1 MLPARFQ
8 PACSRRWRMG
18 LRRCRFSLSWR
29 ASRRR
34 RFCKG
39 MEAGNSRLVLAKSTF
54 ERSASNRA
62 IVVAKDLEAAQDEL
76 DAAIGGVRHEAAQA
90 IQDEIRPEQDNV
102 SAALAR
108 LSHF

>member
-1 MLPARFQ
+1 
-8 PACSRRWRMG
+8 
-18 LRRCRFSLSWR
+18 
-29 ASRRR
+29 
-34 RFCKG
+34 